1 MKKAIACMMIF
12 VIAIATLCVTLSS
25 IKSNSL
31 ERSEIFLEENL
42 ENTSIEKVA
51 GVTTEV
57 SRNDSLVVRWD
68 ELQYVN
74 GYEVQ
79 LTKELSVMRFYT
91 TTSKIVFQSFGDD
104 SYQLQIRGYRELK
117 NDEKVYGDFSE
128 PIILSINGNK

>member
-51 GVTTEV
+51 GVTAEV

-128 PIILSINGNK
+128 PIILSIN